1 MEDMFD
7 PNAPEVPENE
17 ENADTGTFREVTLEE
32 MVELTEA
39 DDAPETENPRPDSG
53 YRGAGTG
60 RRESPFAD
68 SPYEMPPR
76 TPAQSPEEER
86 KKAPRA
92 PRVRKKARGS
102 LVKRVLA
109 AVAAVML
116 VFGSCAVTAEL
127 VNDRWEDRMEKMQS
141 SFNQQIQDLQRQVEQ
156 LKPENTGNSVS
167 GTPMAAGSLSVSQVY
182 AQNVSSVVMIES
194 TIVSSYYGQSTTGTS
209 SGSGFILSENGYV
222 VTNFHVVE
230 GASSV
235 KVKLHDGS
243 SHPAALVGYDST
255 NDVAVLKIE
264 AKGLNPVELGS
275 SSDLIVGDQVVAIGN
290 PLGELTSTLTV
301 GYVSAKERSV
311 STDGSI
317 INMIQTDAAIN
328 SGNSGG
334 PLFNMKG
341 QVVGITTA
349 KYSGASSS
357 GATIEGIGFAVPM
370 DDILDGIRQ
379 LIQYGYIK
387 SAYLG
392 VLVQN
397 MDTTTADI
405 YGLPVG
411 AYVVSVEDGFCA
423 QKAGM
428 QAKDIIIAVG
438 DMEVKNLTDLT
449 KAMRSYE
456 PGQVALVTVYR
467 AGQVL
472 TFQITLDERPASA
485 DNGATVPEAPETTPG
500 GGKEW
505 GDFPFFGD

>member
-1 MEDMFD
+1 MEDIFD
-7 PNAPEVPENE
+7 PVPEPEIPASEPADALTPEVPNSELPQPRTE
-17 ENADTGTFREVTLEE
+17 SETPDT
-32 MVELTEA
+32 
-39 DDAPETENPRPDSG
+39 G
-53 YRGAGTG
+53 YRGMGTG
-60 RRESPFAD
+60 RKESPYAD
-68 SPYEMPPR
+68 SPYEMPHR
-76 TPAQSPEEER
+76 TQPQVSPERPVKSR
-86 KKAPRA
+86 KKAS
-92 PRVRKKARGS
+92 KKIW
-102 LVKRVLA
+102 KRILA
-109 AVAAVML
+109 AAAAVVL
-116 VFGSCAVTAEL
+116 VIGSCSVTALL
-127 VNDRWEDRMEKMQS
+127 VNASWEDRMGAMQE
-141 SFNQQIQDLQRQVEQ
+141 SFDRQILDLKQQIGQ
-156 LKPENTGNSVS
+156 LTPENTGNSVS
-167 GTPMAAGSLSVSQVY
+167 GTPVAEGGLSVSQVY
-182 AQNVSSVVMIES
+182 SRNVSSVVMIES
-194 TIVSSYYGQSTTGTS
+194 TVVSSFYGQSTSGIS

-243 SHPAALVGYDST
+243 SYPAQLVGYDST

-264 AKGLNPVELGS
+264 AQGLQAVELGS

-301 GYVSAKERSV
+301 GFVSAKERSV

-357 GATIEGIGFAVPM
+357 GATIEGIGFAIPM
-370 DDILDGIRQ
+370 DDVLGGIEQ

-392 VLVQN
+392 VMVQN

-411 AYVVSVEDGFCA
+411 AYVVSVEEGYCA
-423 QKAGM
+423 QKAGL

-438 DMEVKNLTDLT
+438 DLEVKNLTDLT
-449 KAMRSYE
+449 RAMRSYE
-456 PGQVALVTVYR
+456 PGQTALVKVYR

-485 DNGATVPEAPETTPG
+485 DNVTTVPESG
-500 GGKEW
+500 NVFD
-505 GDFPFFGD
+505 DFPFFGD